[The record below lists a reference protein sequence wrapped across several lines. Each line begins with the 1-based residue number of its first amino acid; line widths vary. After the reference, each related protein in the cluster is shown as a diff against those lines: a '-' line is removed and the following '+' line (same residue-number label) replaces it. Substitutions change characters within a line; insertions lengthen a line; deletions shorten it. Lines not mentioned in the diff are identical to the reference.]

1 MLLREQLLAS
11 FNALAFGAEGETA
24 WRDGM
29 APSPGAAEEGARL
42 FPIHVLLLPGVISVL
57 QSCR

>member
-1 MLLREQLLAS
+1 MPLLLGQREKQ
-11 FNALAFGAEGETA
+11 A

-42 FPIHVLLLPGVISVL
+42 FPIHVLLPPWGDLSAAVMPVKGL
-57 QSCR
+57 Q